1 MDTKNFDQLM
11 SVLKFLIVTVGFGY
25 VTLSVNTS
33 IQTREIEIKELD
45 QVGKYVQLAVTEN
58 VGARKQF
65 AEYFATVT
73 RSQELKSLWKDYAK
87 KVNAE
92 FEAQQQKEL
101 AKEKTA
107 KELNRQIDSASTPSE
122 KVEKEKELART
133 LSELNTLKRELSVK
147 PMYAQ
152 QQGAPVQTPG
162 AGWVYLGEYDK
173 NTKTWKTVYYDI
185 GKNQS
190 PSDLAGKK
198 LKVTAVASNVRE
210 TMPSAFGSFGDV
222 IDNLRNGTEVTVNR
236 VQEWHTSGYEWAAV
250 SY

>member
-58 VGARKQF
+58 VGARRQF

-73 RSQELKSLWKDYAK
+73 RSEELKRLWKDYAK
-87 KVNAE
+87 KVNEE
-92 FEAQQQKEL
+92 FEAQQRKEL
-101 AKEKTA
+101 AKEETA
-107 KELNRQIDSASTPSE
+107 NQLKQQIGSASTTSE

-133 LSELNTLKRELSVK
+133 LSELNTIKRELSVK
-147 PMYAQ
+147 PIYAQ
-152 QQGAPVQTPG
+152 QSVQAQAPG

-173 NTKTWKTVYYDI
+173 STKTWKTVYYDI

-190 PSDLAGKK
+190 PNDLLGKK
-198 LKVTAVASNVRE
+198 LTVTTVASNVRE

-222 IDNLRNGTEVTVNR
+222 IDNLKNGTEVTVNR
-236 VQEWHTSGYEWAAV
+236 VQEWHTSGYQWAAV